1 MTTNRCLNVIR
12 ARRPT
17 ADVDPDTAESPR
29 TDTRPDHAAQVN
41 SQLAALNQ
49 ALQRL
54 TPEQRACWLLR
65 EVDGLSYEEIATIV
79 ETNTTAV

>member
-1 MTTNRCLNVIR
+1 M
-12 ARRPT
+12 
-17 ADVDPDTAESPR
+17 
-29 TDTRPDHAAQVN
+29 N

-79 ETNTTAV
+79 ETNTTAVRGRIARARAQLAEVMKPWR